1 MNFLLSAA
9 KRTHGREI
17 LPGLRLGE
25 RAARSGDGGCILGD
39 ELAGGALRVDQS
51 RALQLGKGALHGIRV
66 GTGIGCKLAHRWK
79 LAPGRIDAGNDL
91 LLLARDE
98 LRIDGLIGLKFPGH
112 EVTSCAAVLSD

>member
-1 MNFLLSAA
+1 M
-9 KRTHGREI
+9 
-17 LPGLRLGE
+17 
-25 RAARSGDGGCILGD
+25 AARYCRVCASVVILFICIEHLGAVVALGGDD
-39 ELAGGALRVDQS
+39 LAGGALRVDQS

-91 LLLARDE
+91 LLQARDE